1 MLAGESVL
9 KKSGFLGG
17 PVTKILRFP
26 SIESDLLGLT
36 TLLPR
41 NDRSENDLESFQG
54 GVNSVQ
60 ELSWMDSR
68 ELSHSFT
75 HEMAVKEMPGFTM
88 KTKFGSSQTF
98 ISGDRWLSTRSEPE
112 KGGATPFDDSP
123 APVRCGFV

>member
-41 NDRSENDLESFQG
+41 NDRSENDLESFQR

-68 ELSHSFT
+68 ELSH
-75 HEMAVKEMPGFTM
+75 
-88 KTKFGSSQTF
+88 
-98 ISGDRWLSTRSEPE
+98 RWLQGPHRKSAEQCSLDDPSAPNDTLTYSTQRRSEVIVNRPIQ
-112 KGGATPFDDSP
+112 GVTMVDS
-123 APVRCGFV
+123 RTEISQYG